1 MIRIK
6 EFAASFGLSV
16 RTIHHYHHIGLLI
29 PALVDEKEQRW
40 YGAEEERILEQ
51 ILRYKEMDFALAEIR
66 EFIEKGR
73 SDGADL
79 LKQRAILLA
88 KIRRIKH
95 SVARLDELLDKGEG
109 GMNMNKNKEKIIE
122 LDEYDRLR
130 EEYRREAKELYGA
143 SDAFSQS
150 EARTARFG
158 KEDWT
163 QVKDETDRIFMSFK
177 KAMDEGRNEED
188 AGELVEE
195 WKEFITSNFYDC
207 TLEILTGLAE
217 LYVTDERFK
226 KNLEGYGKGLSGYIS
241 RAIWSYV
248 SVKE

>member
-40 YGAEEERILEQ
+40 YGENEECILEQ

-88 KIRRIKH
+88 KIRRIND
-95 SVARLDELLDKGEG
+95 SVARLDELLDNGEG
-109 GMNMNKNKEKIIE
+109 GMNMKKNKEKIIE

-130 EEYRREAKELYGA
+130 DEYRQEAKELYGQ

-150 EARTARFG
+150 EERTAGFG
-158 KEDWT
+158 KEDWNR
-163 QVKDETDRIFMSFK
+163 VRNETDRIFIS
-177 KAMDEGRNEED
+177 
-188 AGELVEE
+188 L
-195 WKEFITSNFYDC
+195 
-207 TLEILTGLAE
+207 LAE
-217 LYVTDERFK
+217 Y
-226 KNLEGYGKGLSGYIS
+226 S
-241 RAIWSYV
+241 
-248 SVKE
+248 